1 MVWPWAW
8 RRPWSRARVPAKPWP
23 NWANGCHDKL
33 HKHAELL
40 KQCLNWTESYQSGLA
55 TDELFSAARQ
65 SDLGENGVAVCSGEI
80 EGGAWGYTAARDSSF
95 TVYNQFER
103 RGRGSVNL
111 ASIQLTVC
119 VMFIPRRGSRAIY
132 SRGGPAITSQPR
144 ITSLVHA

>member
-1 MVWPWAW
+1 VITS
-8 RRPWSRARVPAKPWP
+8 SRSRLTMAEF
-23 NWANGCHDKL
+23 GFHDKL

-40 KQCLNWTESYQSGLA
+40 KQCLNVTESYQSGMA
-55 TDELFSAARQ
+55 TNELFSAARLT
-65 SDLGENGVAVCSGEI
+65 DLGENGIVACSGEI

-95 TVYNQFER
+95 TVHNQFER
-103 RGRGSVNL
+103 RGRGSTNL
-111 ASIQLTVC
+111 ASSQLTVC